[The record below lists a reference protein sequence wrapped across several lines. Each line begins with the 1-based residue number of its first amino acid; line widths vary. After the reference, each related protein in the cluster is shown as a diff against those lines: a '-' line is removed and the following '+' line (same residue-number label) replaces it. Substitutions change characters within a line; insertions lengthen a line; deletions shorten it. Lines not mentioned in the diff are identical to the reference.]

1 MSTSLPLEEEVMR
14 LFIAVGKRFVV
25 GLILSFAF
33 VTLSH
38 AHGIEGTWRLVMR
51 QLPDGTVQTPPTV
64 AGLGTLTNGFRHLNV
79 FWQTPDGK
87 PASVGVV
94 SKVKLTSNEYTE
106 TLIAFALD
114 DGSGNPV
121 VYNFTGE
128 TKTAAVMRE
137 GGRISYQLPFD
148 PPSVVYEGDKMTATL
163 EGAFVDYWERVE

>member
-1 MSTSLPLEEEVMR
+1 MCLLTW
-14 LFIAVGKRFVV
+14 VGKRLVA

-33 VTLSH
+33 ITLSL
-38 AHGIEGTWRLVMR
+38 ADGVEGTWRLIKR
-51 QLPDGTVQTPPTV
+51 QLPDGTVQTSPTV
-64 AGLGTLTNGFRHLNV
+64 VGLGTLTNGLRHLNV

-87 PASVGVV
+87 PASIGVI

-121 VYNFTGE
+121 VYNFAGE

-137 GGRISYQLPFD
+137 GGRISYKLPFD
-148 PPSVVYEGDKMTATL
+148 PPSVVYEGDKLTATL
-163 EGAFVDYWERVE
+163 EGAFVDYWERVK